1 MLIIDQMLNKYDFHT
16 LEDRKN
22 AIKEIIQEIVLSGL
36 ARTNFFNVAAF
47 YGGTALRIFYGLDR
61 FSEDLDFSLLA
72 SDPDFDFAEYVS
84 SIRNEAESLGLKLEI
99 EEKPKTNKSNIKSVF
114 VKRNTK
120 EHFLIFYPNLDPDIA
135 ILHADEKIRVKLEID
150 IDPPSYAKT
159 EVKYRLL
166 PSPYQMR
173 VYDLPSL
180 FASKI
185 NAVLSRNWK
194 TRVKGR
200 DLYDYIFY
208 LAREASVNIDHLKA
222 RLVKSDFIPPNFLL
236 DNQSLI
242 QMLSDKFQSVDYDEA
257 KKDVLPF
264 VKDVRNLDIWSE
276 EFFIEITKKITI
288 AE

>member
-72 SDPDFDFAEYVS
+72 SNPDFDFAEYVS

-99 EEKPKTNKSNIKSVF
+99 EEKPKTMKSNIKSVF
-114 VKRNTK
+114 VKGNAK

-166 PSPYQMR
+166 PSPYQVR
-173 VYDLPSL
+173 IYDLPSL

-185 NAVLSRNWK
+185 NAVLSKNWK

-264 VKDVRNLDIWSE
+264 VKDVRNLDIWSK
-276 EFFIEITKKITI
+276 EFFIEITKKMTF